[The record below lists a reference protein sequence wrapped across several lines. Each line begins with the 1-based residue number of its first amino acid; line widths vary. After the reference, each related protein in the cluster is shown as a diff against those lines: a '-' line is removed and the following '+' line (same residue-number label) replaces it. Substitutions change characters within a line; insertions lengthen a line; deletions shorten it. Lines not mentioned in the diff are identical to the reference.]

1 MHVSTC
7 LGFHVECGT
16 MFKGIGVTVMAF
28 ILFIGSVYLL
38 LSAILGR
45 WMAYLLVI
53 VTFAG
58 WLAVLSVMWLTGFF
72 ISQGVPSNTPRNT
85 GPQGQLPVWVPL
97 SAGAQDPT
105 GLDPKYSAFTKFPE
119 RPWTEITDPS
129 DPQVQAAE
137 SVAQAFLAKEANA
150 AHGIYDQFALNAVTT
165 SQFMVDHVAFAT
177 AADGK
182 TQLAVVVAHFASG
195 GPRTVVAMY
204 YDLGSVQRYGVM
216 FLVFALLLLVTHLPL
231 LDKAEKR
238 RKAFLTGGAAP
249 AWYGPA

>member
-16 MFKGIGVTVMAF
+16 MFKGIGVTVMSF

-45 WMAYLLVI
+45 WMGYLLV
-53 VTFAG
+53 VVSFAG
-58 WLAVLSVMWLTGFF
+58 WMAVLSVMWLTGFF
-72 ISQGVPSNTPRNT
+72 ISQGVPSNTPKNT
-85 GPQGQLPVWVPL
+85 GPQGQLATWVPL

-105 GLDPKYSAFTKFPE
+105 GLDAKYATFGDFPN
-119 RPWTEITDPS
+119 RPWKEITDPA

-137 SVAQAFLAKEANA
+137 SVAAAFLAKEANTA
-150 AHGIYDQFALNAVTT
+150 NGITDQFALDAVTT
-165 SQFMVDHVAFAT
+165 SQFMVDHIAFAT

-182 TQLAVVVAHFASG
+182 TELAVVVAHFASG
-195 GPRTVVAMY
+195 GPRTMVSMY
-204 YDLGSVQRYGVM
+204 YDKGSVARYGIY
-216 FLVFALLLLVTHLPL
+216 FLVISLLLLATHLPL
-231 LDKAEKR
+231 LDRAEKR

>member
-16 MFKGIGVTVMAF
+16 MFKGIGVTVMGF

-45 WMAYLLVI
+45 WMGYLLV
-53 VTFAG
+53 VVAFAG
-58 WLAVLSVMWLTGFF
+58 WMTVLSVMWLTGFF
-72 ISQGVPSNTPRNT
+72 ISQGLPANTPHNT
-85 GPQGQLPVWVPL
+85 GPQGQLAEWVPL
-97 SAGAQDPT
+97 NAGAQAPT
-105 GLDPKYSAFTKFPE
+105 DLGAKYAAFSSYPAK
-119 RPWTEITDPS
+119 PWIEATDPA
-129 DPQVQAAE
+129 DPQLQAAE

-150 AHGIYDQFALNAVTT
+150 AHGIYDAFAIDAITT
-165 SQFMVDHVAFAT
+165 SQFMVDHVAFAS

-182 TQLAVVVAHFASG
+182 TQLAVVVAHYASG
-195 GPRTVVAMY
+195 GPRTIVAMY
-204 YDLGSVQRYGVM
+204 FDQGSVQRYGLY
-216 FLVFALLLLVTHLPL
+216 FLIVSLLLLGTHIPL
-231 LDKAEKR
+231 LDRAEKR

>member
-16 MFKGIGVTVMAF
+16 MFKGIGVTVMGF

-45 WMAYLLVI
+45 WMGYLLVV
-53 VTFAG
+53 VTFSV
-58 WLAVLSVMWLTGFF
+58 WMTVLSVMWLTMFF
-72 ISQGVPSNTPRNT
+72 ISQGTPSNTHPNT

-97 SAGAQDPT
+97 SVGAQNPTDLGAKYGNFTAFPGRPWKEATDPT
-105 GLDPKYSAFTKFPE
+105 DL
-119 RPWTEITDPS
+119 
-129 DPQVQAAE
+129 QVQAAQ
-137 SVAQAFLAKEANA
+137 SVALAFLAAQANA
-150 AHGIYDQFALNAVTT
+150 SHGIYDQFALDAVTT
-165 SQFMVDHVAFAT
+165 SQFIVDHIAFTT

-195 GPRTVVAMY
+195 GPRTQVAMY
-204 YDLGSVQRYGVM
+204 FDSGSIQRYGLY
-216 FLVFALLLLVTHLPL
+216 FLIVSLLLLVTHLPL
-231 LDKAEKR
+231 LDRAEKR